1 MTNPKVDALFENLTQ
16 WNAEMRELRN
26 LILDCGLVEELKWGC
41 PCYTFNKNNVVLI
54 HGFKS
59 YCAISFFKGSLLL
72 DEKKMLIAPTENTQA
87 GRQWRFSNVPSIIS
101 NKSIIKSYI
110 FEAIEVE
117 KAGIKVEMKKTEAFE
132 VPDEFQAVMQQD
144 SEFKAAF
151 ESLTPGRQ
159 RGYLL
164 HFAQAKQSA
173 TRISRIEQSRK
184 RVMMGKGITDCICGL
199 SKRMPGCDGSHKLL
213 R

>member
-1 MTNPKVDALFENLTQ
+1 MTNPKVDSLLENLTQ
-16 WNAEMRELRN
+16 WNLEMNTLRRI
-26 LILDCGLVEELKWGC
+26 ILDCGLVEELKWGC

-72 DEKKMLIAPTENTQA
+72 DEEKILIAPTENTQA
-87 GRQWRFSNVPSIIS
+87 GRQLRFKDLQSILQ
-101 NKSIIKSYI
+101 NEATIKSYV

-117 KAGIKVEMKKTEAFE
+117 RAGLKVEMKKTEAFE
-132 VPDEFQAVMQQD
+132 MPEEFQTILD
-144 SEFKAAF
+144 HEPELKTAF

-173 TRISRIEQSRK
+173 TRISRIDQSRK
-184 RVMMGKGITDCICGL
+184 RIMMGKGITDCICGL